1 MVDPQTPNLTPKVF
15 QTRSGDITY
24 IYVDNAANN
33 VDVPML
39 FRCVVAILKVA
50 IKHTKSG
57 DDSKVMGQKVAA
69 AMDNARRLQV
79 A

>member
-1 MVDPQTPNLTPKVF
+1 MVDPQTPSLTPKVY
-15 QTRSGDITY
+15 QNRAGDIPY
-24 IYVDNAANN
+24 MYVDNAAHN

-39 FRCVVAILKVA
+39 FRCVVAMLKVA